1 MLNSNKEIKMNE
13 VVKERIIKLQ
23 DKLKKLKLDAA
34 VIMDRENL
42 IYFTQIEDI
51 EAASLIVPA
60 NGEPKFICLW
70 LDSKNVRKIT
80 GIGVIPYFFPECN
93 VSQKTAEIVKDMGIE
108 NPKVGFTRYFISLKD
123 YQCLRDTV
131 PGIYFGDIAEACYEI
146 RSVKNEKELYYI
158 EKAAGFLKEG
168 MKAAIKVAK
177 PGIKETDILAE
188 AEYAMLKAGSE
199 GSSFRMQVLRHDRQQ
214 LVHPYAGEYII
225 GDNEPV
231 VIHLGAS
238 YKGYVAKMCRTVF
251 LGDVNEETL
260 KIYNV
265 LEEAQRIAIKSLK
278 PNITAGEIYNQVF
291 HYIQDQGYAKWFLD
305 VIGYG
310 VGIRQSEFYP
320 ILSKNSQ
327 HVLKENMV
335 VDVLLPTIYKPEYGG
350 PRITDTVL
358 IKKTGCINLTN
369 R

>member
-1 MLNSNKEIKMNE
+1 M
-13 VVKERIIKLQ
+13 
-23 DKLKKLKLDAA
+23 
-34 VIMDRENL
+34 
-42 IYFTQIEDI
+42 
-51 EAASLIVPA
+51 
-60 NGEPKFICLW
+60 
-70 LDSKNVRKIT
+70 
-80 GIGVIPYFFPECN
+80 
-93 VSQKTAEIVKDMGIE
+93 
-108 NPKVGFTRYFISLKD
+108 
-123 YQCLRDTV
+123 
-131 PGIYFGDIAEACYEI
+131 
-146 RSVKNEKELYYI
+146 KNEKELTYI
-158 EKAAGFLKEG
+158 KKAAEFLKEG
-168 MKAAIKVAK
+168 MKAAVKAAK

-188 AEYAMLKAGSE
+188 AEYAMCKAGSE

-225 GDNEPV
+225 NNNEPV

-251 LGDVNEETL
+251 LGDVNTEIL

-265 LEEAQRIAIKSLK
+265 LEEAQKAAINSLK
-278 PNITAGEIYNQVF
+278 PNVLAGEVYNQVF
-291 HYIQDQGYAKWFLD
+291 HYIQEQGYAKWFLD

-320 ILSKNSQ
+320 ILSKDST

-335 VDVLLPTIYKPEYGG
+335 VDVLLPTIYIPEYGG

-369 R
+369 FLSDLVKNKN